1 MSQAAPGPKP
11 SCHRPSIALLPVDDI
26 GGGRGWGV

>member
-1 MSQAAPGPKP
+1 MSQAALGPEP
-11 SCHRPSIALLPVDDI
+11 SCHRPSIPLLLVDDI